1 MSTLFSGFFLP
12 LIFYFLFSNRKSKEI
27 ICSWK
32 KRERKIKEKLSN
44 EMESSH
50 RFSRAWCF
58 CIMSPFSSYSCSMR
72 ICTCIFL
79 APPLLFLLNENT
91 CVFPASWNW
100 NWSKELPRSFKSL
113 WWLLYAPSLI
123 CSHLEAVEFEKIS
136 FSVAPEM
143 RFGNVVLGVQME
155 TLWRIF
161 LSWHPPIAGL

>member
-32 KRERKIKEKLSN
+32 KREKDKGKAFIWNGKQPSFFSCLMLLHNVSFFLLFLLN
-44 EMESSH
+44 EN
-50 RFSRAWCF
+50 
-58 CIMSPFSSYSCSMR
+58 
-72 ICTCIFL
+72 TCIFL

-113 WWLLYAPSLI
+113 WWLLYALSLI

-155 TLWRIF
+155 TLWRSF
-161 LSWHPPIAGL
+161 LSRHPPIAGL